1 MPEGHRSTAPF
12 RTWTSGRRE
21 HSTGRHRNRRPDEA
35 LRAYRFEAFADSGYI
50 AQGGNRGHPMV
61 KLTIRLSQ
69 LLVVLA
75 FLGCSS
81 NDGKEPSLKE
91 GAREVG
97 QAVGSAARE
106 VGQGAKKAGK
116 AVGEAAKEGGR
127 AFKDAV
133 KGE

>member
-1 MPEGHRSTAPF
+1 MSMLCIRSLAAMVAI
-12 RTWTSGRRE
+12 
-21 HSTGRHRNRRPDEA
+21 A
-35 LRAYRFEAFADSGYI
+35 LI
-50 AQGGNRGHPMV
+50 
-61 KLTIRLSQ
+61 
-69 LLVVLA
+69 
-75 FLGCSS
+75 GCSS
-81 NDGKEPSLKE
+81 NADKDPSLKE

-97 QAVGSAARE
+97 HAVGTAVRE

>member
-1 MPEGHRSTAPF
+1 MSTACV
-12 RTWTSGRRE
+12 RW
-21 HSTGRHRNRRPDEA
+21 A
-35 LRAYRFEAFADSGYI
+35 AA
-50 AQGGNRGHPMV
+50 
-61 KLTIRLSQ
+61 
-69 LLVVLA
+69 LLVMTLG
-75 FLGCSS
+75 GCSS
-81 NDGKEPSLKE
+81 TNGKDPSLKE

-97 QAVGSAARE
+97 HAVGTAARE